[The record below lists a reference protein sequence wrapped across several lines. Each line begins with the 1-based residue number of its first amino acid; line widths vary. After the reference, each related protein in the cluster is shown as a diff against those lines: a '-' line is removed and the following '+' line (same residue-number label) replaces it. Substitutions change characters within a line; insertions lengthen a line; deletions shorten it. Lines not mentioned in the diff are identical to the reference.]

1 MTSTKPIR
9 KEIKYVGIDFDY
21 TKYFNF
27 ENLNDREIT
36 IINNFI
42 KLKEKC
48 VRENLEIT
56 PFSYENAHQKIEIK
70 CLKHNFTWKTQIH
83 HLTREDKQTGC
94 KLCSKERASQLFKYT
109 QEEIEDIL
117 KVLNITFKHF
127 KYENIYQKIDVTCN
141 VCKQEWKPSISS
153 LKKKEEV
160 AQNVPTKKEK

>member
-1 MTSTKPIR
+1 MASTKPIR

-56 PFSYENAHQKIEIK
+56 PFSYENAHQKIELK
-70 CLKHNFTWKTQIH
+70 CLKHNFTWKTQTH

-94 KLCSKERASQLFKYT
+94 KLCSKERTSQLCKYT

-117 KVLNITFKHF
+117 KVL
-127 KYENIYQKIDVTCN
+127 KIF
-141 VCKQEWKPSISS
+141 I
-153 LKKKEEV
+153 
-160 AQNVPTKKEK
+160 